1 MAWKNPSLSKI
12 LFVLIVSTSNK
23 VNGRCQKEGA
33 CPADWSKWG
42 NNCYHFVENG
52 LYWAQAQQHCVDI
65 GGVLTAP
72 HSREEED
79 YLLAWTNAG
88 QLWINCNDISSEGT
102 WECKEGTTTVDYRR
116 WSSPPDNNGG
126 GDGEDCAG
134 MLSQGWN
141 DISCTRWQEKFVCK
155 QPIPIVWV

>member
-1 MAWKNPSLSKI
+1 MKPCQSTMAWKNPSLSKI

-88 QLWINCNDISSEGT
+88 QLWINCNDISSEGMSLDRLYVLF
-102 WECKEGTTTVDYRR
+102 WGFYLLCKRLWKSRAYFEQGPVKVPRFVFFKAMHVGTK
-116 WSSPPDNNGG
+116 W
-126 GDGEDCAG
+126 
-134 MLSQGWN
+134 
-141 DISCTRWQEKFVCK
+141 
-155 QPIPIVWV
+155 